1 MSTLKTNNIEHLDAS
16 TPSIQTTIGGGTILA
31 GVSTVSGALNVGT
44 GTSVSSPATNT
55 LALGTNNTE
64 RLRITS
70 AGLVGI
76 GLTNP
81 EKNLVV
87 SSSSS
92 PTIRINNSD
101 SSITADQTIGVIEF
115 KANDGSNDGDQ
126 VTGSIESI
134 AQAAFTGQGSPS
146 HLIFK
151 TNGVSGANALTER
164 LRVDSG
170 GRLITGN
177 YSTALDTIAG
187 SIIVNG
193 ETSGG
198 RIAIRGSGSSA
209 NTTLSEIF
217 GFWDTNKV
225 AGFQF
230 AGGSDTTNKDDGQIK
245 FYTSA
250 SGPSLSERLRITSA
264 GDVQVKTGNLVIGTS
279 GKGIDFSAT
288 ADGSGTSTS
297 ELLDDYEEGT
307 WTPSV
312 TFGGTLASQTN
323 QGKYTRIG
331 NTVFISY
338 QLNISGLSGGT
349 GNINVSGLPY
359 AADQVP
365 TYSHGN
371 CQGNASMSLPSG
383 AGSIMPYIE
392 NGSNYMRLLYMTN
405 SGHADVT
412 NTVYS
417 SGLTF
422 YGNGIYYT
430 S

>member
-288 ADGSGTSTS
+288 TDATGMTS
-297 ELLDDYEEGT
+297 ELLDDYEEGS
-307 WTPSV
+307 WTPVCTSSGYTLV
-312 TFGGTLASQTN
+312 GASTKGFYTKIGNLVSIHFQVRFSAVGTNLASAA
-323 QGKYTRIG
+323 
-331 NTVFISY
+331 F
-338 QLNISGLSGGT
+338 
-349 GNINVSGLPY
+349 SGLPFASSSELHHAGVTRESTSY
-359 AADQVP
+359 GDIFVAQV
-365 TYSHGN
+365 SA
-371 CQGNASMSLPSG
+371 GNANVAINSMDG
-383 AGSIMPYIE
+383 VV
-392 NGSNYMRLLYMTN
+392 NGDNASFATNRNY
-405 SGHADVT
+405 
-412 NTVYS
+412 NTQ
-417 SGLTF
+417 LTYF
-422 YGNGIYYT
+422 V
-430 S
+430 